1 MRNILLIS
9 GDPNSVNSEIIAKS
23 IKKIDKKILKRI
35 YLITNY
41 NLIKKQ
47 FNILNYNLN
56 LVKVKNL
63 DDKINEEGLKIIDIK
78 INYSNPFKVSKNAWR
93 MSSKGFSSMFIMP
106 NDRVSVENLL
116 KGIIIVSGNDACIAL
131 AEGIAGTEE
140 EFVNMMN
147 AMAEKIGLSNTR
159 FANSSGI
166 YNGDN
171 YSTVEDIAKM
181 SIYLINN
188 FPNLY
193 KYYSEKKFTWDRTG
207 GAPITQGNRNPILYK
222 DMGGDGIKTGYLN
235 NSGYSL
241 AATIKK
247 NDRRILSVV
256 SGTDSKNA
264 RSRETIRLLS
274 YAENRFDLLKINKI
288 DKSYN
293 IKTWNLKQKT
303 VQLELKNNIYLT
315 IPKRKKNKL
324 KIEIDHEKDILS
336 RELKKGY
343 QVSKLNIYYDNDLI
357 KSETLYSS
365 INTEKENFFV
375 RFLNS
380 ISLLIWG

>member
-1 MRNILLIS
+1 M
-9 GDPNSVNSEIIAKS
+9 
-23 IKKIDKKILKRI
+23 IKKIFIICFLFISAKSSALETSAKQA
-35 YLITNY
+35 YLIDVLSGEILFEKNKEQKISPASITKIMTAIVAFD
-41 NLIKKQ
+41 LIKKGD
-47 FNILNYNLN
+47 LKL
-56 LVKVKNL
+56 
-63 DDKINEEGLKIIDIK
+63 EEK
-78 INYSNPFKVSKNAWR
+78 FKVSKNAWK

-147 AMAEKIGLSNTR
+147 SMAEKIGLSNTR

-166 YNGDN
+166 YDGNN

-222 DMGGDGIKTGYLN
+222 DMGADGIKTGYLN

-288 DKSYN
+288 DKNYN

-336 RELKKGY
+336 RELKKGSP
-343 QVSKLNIYYDNDLI
+343 VSKLNIYYDNNLI
-357 KSETLYSS
+357 KSEILYSS
-365 INTEKENFFV
+365 SNTTKENFFV

>member
-1 MRNILLIS
+1 M
-9 GDPNSVNSEIIAKS
+9 
-23 IKKIDKKILKRI
+23 IKKIFIICFLFISVKSSALETSAKQA
-35 YLITNY
+35 YLIDVLSGEVLFEKNKEQQISPASITKIMTAIVAFD
-41 NLIKKQ
+41 LIKKGD
-47 FNILNYNLN
+47 LKL
-56 LVKVKNL
+56 
-63 DDKINEEGLKIIDIK
+63 EEK
-78 INYSNPFKVSKNAWR
+78 FKVSKNAWR

-147 AMAEKIGLSNTR
+147 NMAENIGLSNTR

-166 YNGDN
+166 YDSDN

-207 GAPITQGNRNPILYK
+207 GAPITQGNRNPILYR

-235 NSGYSL
+235 DSGYSL

-264 RSRETIRLLS
+264 RSRETIRLIS

-288 DKSYN
+288 DKNYN

-315 IPKRKKNKL
+315 IPKRGKNKL
-324 KIEIDHEKDILS
+324 KIEIDHESEILS
-336 RELKKGY
+336 KALNKGTPI
-343 QVSKLNIYYDNDLI
+343 SKLNIYFNNNLI
-357 KSETLYSS
+357 KSEILYSS
-365 INTEKENFFV
+365 KKTEKENFFV

-380 ISLLIWG
+380 ISHLIWS

>member
-1 MRNILLIS
+1 M
-9 GDPNSVNSEIIAKS
+9 
-23 IKKIDKKILKRI
+23 IKKIFIICFLFISVKSSALETSAKQAYLVDVLSGKVLFEKNKEQKISPAS
-35 YLITNY
+35 ITKIMTAIVAFD
-41 NLIKKQ
+41 LIKKGD
-47 FNILNYNLN
+47 LKL
-56 LVKVKNL
+56 
-63 DDKINEEGLKIIDIK
+63 EEK
-78 INYSNPFKVSKNAWR
+78 FKVSKNAWR

-256 SGTDSKNA
+256 SGTVSKNA

>member
-1 MRNILLIS
+1 M
-9 GDPNSVNSEIIAKS
+9 
-23 IKKIDKKILKRI
+23 IKKIFIICFLFISAKSSALETSAKQAYLVDVLSGEVLFEKNKEQKISPAS
-35 YLITNY
+35 ITKIMTAIVAFD
-41 NLIKKQ
+41 LIKKGD
-47 FNILNYNLN
+47 LKL
-56 LVKVKNL
+56 
-63 DDKINEEGLKIIDIK
+63 EEK
-78 INYSNPFKVSKNAWR
+78 FKVSKNAWR

-147 AMAEKIGLSNTR
+147 SMAEKIGLSNTR

-166 YNGDN
+166 YDGNN

-222 DMGGDGIKTGYLN
+222 DMGADGIKTGYLN

-264 RSRETIRLLS
+264 RSRETVRLLS

-303 VQLELKNNIYLT
+303 VQLELKDNIYLT

-336 RELKKGY
+336 SELKKGSP
-343 QVSKLNIYYDNDLI
+343 VSKLNIYYDNNLI

-365 INTEKENFFV
+365 VNTEKENFFV

>member
-1 MRNILLIS
+1 M
-9 GDPNSVNSEIIAKS
+9 
-23 IKKIDKKILKRI
+23 IKKIFIICFLFISVKSSALETSAKQA
-35 YLITNY
+35 YLIDVLSGEVLFEKNKEQKISPASITKIMTAIVAFD
-41 NLIKKQ
+41 LIKKGD
-47 FNILNYNLN
+47 LKL
-56 LVKVKNL
+56 
-63 DDKINEEGLKIIDIK
+63 EEK
-78 INYSNPFKVSKNAWR
+78 FKVSKNAWR

-147 AMAEKIGLSNTR
+147 NMAEKIGLSNTR

-166 YNGDN
+166 YDGNN

-222 DMGGDGIKTGYLN
+222 DMGADGIKTGYLN

-264 RSRETIRLLS
+264 RSRETVRLLS
-274 YAENRFDLLKINKI
+274 YAENRFDLLKISKI

-336 RELKKGY
+336 RELKKGSP
-343 QVSKLNIYYDNDLI
+343 VSKLNIYYDNNLI

-365 INTEKENFFV
+365 VNTEKENFFV

>member
-1 MRNILLIS
+1 M
-9 GDPNSVNSEIIAKS
+9 
-23 IKKIDKKILKRI
+23 IKKIFIICFLFISVKSSALETSAKQAYLVDVLSGKVLFEKNKEQKISPAS
-35 YLITNY
+35 ITKIMTAIIAFD
-41 NLIKKQ
+41 LIKKGD
-47 FNILNYNLN
+47 LKL
-56 LVKVKNL
+56 
-63 DDKINEEGLKIIDIK
+63 EEK
-78 INYSNPFKVSKNAWR
+78 FKVSKNAWR

-336 RELKKGY
+336 RELKKGS

>member
-1 MRNILLIS
+1 M
-9 GDPNSVNSEIIAKS
+9 
-23 IKKIDKKILKRI
+23 IKKIFIICFLFISAKSSALETSAKQA
-35 YLITNY
+35 YLIDVLSGEVLFEKNKEQKISPASITKIMTAIVAFD
-41 NLIKKQ
+41 LIKKGD
-47 FNILNYNLN
+47 LKL
-56 LVKVKNL
+56 
-63 DDKINEEGLKIIDIK
+63 EEK
-78 INYSNPFKVSKNAWR
+78 FKVSKNAWR

-147 AMAEKIGLSNTR
+147 SMAERIGLSNTR

-166 YNGDN
+166 YDGNN

-222 DMGGDGIKTGYLN
+222 DMGADGIKTGYLN

-264 RSRETIRLLS
+264 RSRETVRLLS

-303 VQLELKNNIYLT
+303 MQLELKDNIYLT

-324 KIEIDHEKDILS
+324 KIEIDHEKDIIS
-336 RELKKGY
+336 SELKKGSP
-343 QVSKLNIYYDNDLI
+343 VSKLNIYYDNNLI
-357 KSETLYSS
+357 KSEILYSS
-365 INTEKENFFV
+365 ANTTKENFFV

>member
-1 MRNILLIS
+1 M
-9 GDPNSVNSEIIAKS
+9 
-23 IKKIDKKILKRI
+23 IKKIFIICFLFISAKSSALETSAKQA
-35 YLITNY
+35 YLIDVLSGEVLFEKNKEQKISPASITKIMTAIVAFD
-41 NLIKKQ
+41 LIKKGD
-47 FNILNYNLN
+47 LKL
-56 LVKVKNL
+56 
-63 DDKINEEGLKIIDIK
+63 EEK
-78 INYSNPFKVSKNAWR
+78 FKVSKNAWK

-147 AMAEKIGLSNTR
+147 NMAEKIGLSNTR

-166 YNGDN
+166 YDGNN

-222 DMGGDGIKTGYLN
+222 DMGADGIKTGYLN

-264 RSRETIRLLS
+264 RSRETVRLLS

-303 VQLELKNNIYLT
+303 VQLELKDNIYLT

-336 RELKKGY
+336 SELKKGSP
-343 QVSKLNIYYDNDLI
+343 VSKLNIYYDNNLI

-365 INTEKENFFV
+365 VNTEKENFFV

>member
-1 MRNILLIS
+1 M
-9 GDPNSVNSEIIAKS
+9 
-23 IKKIDKKILKRI
+23 IKKIFIICFLFISTKSIALETSAKQAYLVDVLSGEVLFEKNKEQKISPAS
-35 YLITNY
+35 ITKIMTAIVAFD
-41 NLIKKQ
+41 LIKKGD
-47 FNILNYNLN
+47 LKL
-56 LVKVKNL
+56 
-63 DDKINEEGLKIIDIK
+63 EEK
-78 INYSNPFKVSKNAWR
+78 FKVSKNAWR

-147 AMAEKIGLSNTR
+147 SMAEKIGLSNTR

-166 YNGDN
+166 YDGNN

-222 DMGGDGIKTGYLN
+222 DMGADGIKTGYLN

-247 NDRRILSVV
+247 NDRRILSVI

-293 IKTWNLKQKT
+293 IKTWNLKEKT

-336 RELKKGY
+336 RELKKGSP
-343 QVSKLNIYYDNDLI
+343 VSKLNIYYDNDLI

-365 INTEKENFFV
+365 VNTEKENFFV